1 MVGKVC
7 GAVRFGIICS
17 RRIEDAEVN
26 EGQPPDFSTLPT
38 LPIRGHLVRA
48 DVLRR
53 AKERKNQLTLEIART
68 RIALWETTIEGGV
81 LAGLVKYYSKT

>member
-1 MVGKVC
+1 
-7 GAVRFGIICS
+7 
-17 RRIEDAEVN
+17 
-26 EGQPPDFSTLPT
+26 
-38 LPIRGHLVRA
+38 VRA